1 MKVILDTNIYIS
13 YFLAGRKSRTI
24 TRIVEACIVSIDIEL
39 VVPLE
44 LIDEI
49 VDAINRKPYLRKNIR
64 QEDIDDLLEVLSI
77 AATTPPP
84 LESILPLSRD
94 PNDDYLLAYGLVESV
109 AYLVTGD
116 DDLLA
121 LNQVDS
127 LQIIEV
133 GDFADI
139 LDLA

>member
-24 TRIVEACIVSIDIEL
+24 TRIVETCIVSIDIEL

-44 LIDEI
+44 LIDEL
-49 VDAINRKPYLRKNIR
+49 VDAIDRKPYLRKNIR
-64 QEDIDDLLEVLSI
+64 QQDIDDLIEVLSI
-77 AATTPPP
+77 AATIPPP
-84 LESILPLSRD
+84 LESVLPLSRD
-94 PNDDYLLAYGLVESV
+94 PNDDYLLAYGLMESV

-121 LNQVDS
+121 LHQVDS
-127 LQIIEV
+127 LQIIEA
-133 GDFADI
+133 GEFADM
-139 LDLA
+139 LDLV